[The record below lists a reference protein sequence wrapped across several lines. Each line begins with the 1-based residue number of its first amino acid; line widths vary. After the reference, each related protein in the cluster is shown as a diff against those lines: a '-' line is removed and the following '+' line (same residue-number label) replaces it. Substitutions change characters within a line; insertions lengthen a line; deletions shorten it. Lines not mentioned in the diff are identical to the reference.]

1 MPRRSRASARKRLG
15 GQARAD
21 GLTLTD
27 GERWGTALRLPD
39 GVIVA
44 RAGEYPDT
52 RGFLTTLLTQAEIG
66 ERAAAE
72 LRGVKR
78 KPQDL
83 DPLILRAVLAAIA
96 VMLFTV
102 PFGAAL
108 VAHAITGLPTAW
120 VDLAL
125 RLALLGFVLRRAGA
139 LTTSLRH
146 YHGAEH
152 KTVACS
158 ESGLPLTAAN
168 VAAQS
173 RVHPRCRTNLFVFIL
188 LFSSVSLFMLGDLN
202 PWMHLLLQAPVGAL
216 SIMVG
221 FTVVRLARYR
231 FTRAIIWPGMLA
243 QVATT
248 AKPTAE
254 HIEVALAAMAAL
266 VAPPPTPDT
275 SRRVV
280 GSCAACGSDLV
291 RLAVEGDLASCSP
304 ECGAASIPEAMLD
317 NARRMSPTREPNGAR
332 HR

>member
-1 MPRRSRASARKRLG
+1 MPWRGRPSARKRLG
-15 GQARAD
+15 GQARVD
-21 GLTLTD
+21 GLTLTN

-39 GVIVA
+39 GEIVT

-83 DPLILRAVLAAIA
+83 DPLLLRAALAVIA

-125 RLALLGFVLRRAGA
+125 RLALLGLVMGRAGVMTATLRR
-139 LTTSLRH
+139 

-152 KTVACS
+152 QTVACT
-158 ESGLPLTAAN
+158 ETGLPLTIAN
-168 VAAQS
+168 VAAQP
-173 RVHPRCRTNLFVFIL
+173 RLHPRCGTNLFVFIL
-188 LFSSVSLFMLGDLN
+188 LFSSVSLFALRDLN
-202 PWMHLLLQAPVGAL
+202 PWVHLLLQAPAGAL
-216 SIMVG
+216 SVTVG

-231 FTRAIIWPGMLA
+231 FARALVWPGMLA
-243 QVATT
+243 QLATT

-254 HIEVALAAMAAL
+254 HIEVALAAMAAM
-266 VAPPPTPDT
+266 VAPPPTPD
-275 SRRVV
+275 
-280 GSCAACGSDLV
+280 D
-291 RLAVEGDLASCSP
+291 GDLASCSP
-304 ECGAASIPEAMLD
+304 ECGAASIPEAL
-317 NARRMSPTREPNGAR
+317 R
-332 HR
+332 